1 MYLPELITAGR
12 VYRAVPPLF
21 GIRGKGNSMKYFT
34 TKLDF
39 TKYVQNLFAHN
50 HVLTDIN
57 GRRLTSNETTN
68 LFFKNIDYKDQIESI
83 ANTFAVDPDLL
94 ESVLYHLARFVEIG
108 NPEAVASM
116 AARAKAVKAT
126 SKKAESATKKK
137 TEGAS
142 KAKKQTSKKEE
153 DISDDGDF
161 NIEDIPITETSV
173 SASVAYYIKP
183 TFNAKALRTELKK
196 LYRFV
201 DIVEDNGVIRIEGL
215 VNSRY
220 QYVFINDKFIA
231 SCIPLIET
239 IKNNTDL
246 YYRVNDEAVS
256 LYSLMCQFDNMIPS
270 GLIRYKGL
278 GEQDPDQL
286 AVSALHP
293 KGDRTLIRYTIE
305 SAKEEIESLRRID
318 SSMASLLRE
327 VKITKAEIE

>member
-1 MYLPELITAGR
+1 MMYLPELIIAGK
-12 VYRAVPPLF
+12 VYGAVPPLF

-39 TKYVQNLFAHN
+39 TKYVQNLFAHS

-57 GRRLTSNETTN
+57 GRRLTSSEITG
-68 LFFKNIDYKDQIESI
+68 LFFKNIDYKDQIDSI

-94 ESVLYHLARFVEIG
+94 ESVLYYLARFVEIG
-108 NPEAVASM
+108 NHEAVASM
-116 AARAKAVKAT
+116 AAKVKAAN
-126 SKKAESATKKK
+126 SKKNNDSTKKK
-137 TEGAS
+137 TESVGKS
-142 KAKKQTSKKEE
+142 KKQSSKKEE

-173 SASVAYYIKP
+173 SAAIAYYIKP
-183 TFNAKALRTELKK
+183 TFNIKTLRSELKK

-201 DIVEDNGVIRIEGL
+201 DIVEDNGIIRIEGL
-215 VNSRY
+215 VNNRY
-220 QYVFINDKFIA
+220 QYVFINDKFIT
-231 SCIPLIET
+231 SCIPLIEI

-246 YYRVNDEAVS
+246 FYRVNDEVVS

-278 GEQDPDQL
+278 GEQDSDQL
-286 AVSALHP
+286 AISALHP

-327 VKITKAEIE
+327 VRITKAEIE

>member
-1 MYLPELITAGR
+1 MYLPELITAGK
-12 VYRAVPPLF
+12 VYGAVPPLF
-21 GIRGKGNSMKYFT
+21 GIKGKGNNMKYFT

-57 GRRLTSNETTN
+57 GRRLTSSEITG
-68 LFFKNIDYKDQIESI
+68 LFFKNIDYKDQIDSI
-83 ANTFAVDPDLL
+83 ANTFAIDPDLL
-94 ESVLYHLARFVEIG
+94 ESVLYYLARFVEIG
-108 NPEAVASM
+108 NHEAVASM
-116 AARAKAVKAT
+116 AAKVKAVAAND
-126 SKKAESATKKK
+126 KKNANSTKKK
-137 TEGAS
+137 TESSS
-142 KAKKQTSKKEE
+142 KSKKQTAKKEE

-173 SASVAYYIKP
+173 SAAIAYYIKP
-183 TFNAKALRTELKK
+183 TFSVKTLRSELKK

-201 DIVEDNGVIRIEGL
+201 DIVEDNGIIRIEGL

-239 IKNNTDL
+239 IRNNTDL
-246 YYRVNDEAVS
+246 FYRVNDEVVS
-256 LYSLMCQFDNMIPS
+256 LYSLMCKFDEQNPS
-270 GLIRYKGL
+270 
-278 GEQDPDQL
+278 QL